1 MLPRIDPDVPAS
13 LSRFLLYEV
22 LRRRLQFAGVILADD
37 LGMGAIAN
45 RYGPGESAVRTLS
58 AGTDMAM
65 LCHDWSAVAPAI
77 ATVRNAKQQDQFVEH
92 EWRMSL
98 ERIGHACVNAE
109 ASGPGPSIDILG
121 CDEHQR
127 LAKDIRTR
135 SR

>member
-1 MLPRIDPDVPAS
+1 
-13 LSRFLLYEV
+13 
-22 LRRRLQFAGVILADD
+22 
-37 LGMGAIAN
+37 
-45 RYGPGESAVRTLS
+45 
-58 AGTDMAM
+58 
-65 LCHDWSAVAPAI
+65 VAPAI